1 MADKKRGRDYK
12 PGLDRTQFD
21 TNFAR
26 KSASLSIRQRYGL
39 EGLAVLYEVIVWI
52 NEDKGCYVAAPTLR
66 KVAENFAM
74 TRLFDVTKIDW
85 VMDVFE
91 FMLEIG
97 FFDPEAFENDQILT
111 SFGIVKRWY
120 RAKRNPD
127 SYPLPTSVRT
137 YLETLV
143 TTENAQQITENEQ
156 QIQEN
161 AQQITENCNICAKE
175 KKRKEKKSTPLPPAD
190 AGDDGGEDEPVQD
203 SLPEDGLTE
212 PEREVVEAWNR
223 TFPAGDPRHLPGP
236 PYPLNG
242 LFKPNLFRA
251 LQSGL
256 TVQQISEAFAVLRDS
271 DHAWQ
276 LHSAVKGENVR
287 LLLTEKTR
295 KKTRAAPKADTQ
307 RYTSQDQYRNY
318 AVTPALAGGAR

>member
-1 MADKKRGRDYK
+1 MKIRKR
-12 PGLDRTQFD
+12 F
-21 TNFAR
+21 
-26 KSASLSIRQRYGL
+26 GL

-52 NEDKGCYVAAPTLR
+52 NEGKGCYVECESLEEAA
-66 KVAENFAM
+66 EIFAS
-74 TRLFDVTKIDW
+74 TRLFDLNRCEW
-85 VMDVFE
+85 VEEVFR

-97 FFDPEAFENDQILT
+97 FFDQEAFGRDKVLT
-111 SFGIVKRWY
+111 SEGITRRWY
-120 RAKRNPD
+120 AAKKGNWEFKDRSCP
-127 SYPLPTSVRT
+127 YF
-137 YLETLV
+137 
-143 TTENAQQITENEQ
+143 
-156 QIQEN
+156 
-161 AQQITENCNICAKE
+161 
-175 KKRKEKKSTPLPPAD
+175 LPPSVLSYINGEITPNEGLEDSKLPKKTPNCHKAKQSK
-190 AGDDGGEDEPVQD
+190 AKALVPPLTPPTGGNEGEDEPVQD

-223 TFPAGDPRHLPGP
+223 TFPADDPRHLPGP

-242 LFKPNLFRA
+242 LFKPNLYRA